1 MSAANSRFSAFIVAY
16 ICDQNGCEP
25 VSAAALADD
34 GQPHPGVPVAAA
46 NNCAPHTLSAT
57 QRTYTRLSIG
67 SRCLMCT
74 DRALTRPVM
83 AELQGVAI
91 GDQQTSRDFGAGVAL
106 IKQHVTPDMIQY
118 VLVHI
123 VIVTAMSSNSYVICE
138 PTVCKLQC
146 CSDC

>member
-1 MSAANSRFSAFIVAY
+1 MAVSQSAL
-16 ICDQNGCEP
+16 QH
-25 VSAAALADD
+25 D
-34 GQPHPGVPVAAA
+34 GQQHPGVPVTAA
-46 NNCAPHTLSAT
+46 NNLPAAPHTLSAT

-67 SRCLMCT
+67 SCCLMCT

-123 VIVTAMSSNSYVICE
+123 VIVTVMSSNSYVICE